1 MDPAQNMIATA
12 YAVPDSSLQS
22 NEETIYIDIRVLD
35 NDGVHPHAA
44 GRTLFL
50 SVPPASKDKFFVTE
64 SAKLKGFG
72 RHIAFLC
79 FFLYPDRRMWQLHI
93 WDWQHSTTSNSVLS
107 DMSLSPH
114 RIDFC
119 FLGNN
124 RLLVV
129 ANDLKLYSIEDMSQ
143 TPQLL
148 ARFLMPVPFQD
159 VRCFLPIDHIDSS
172 PMIYAQQA
180 MYTSDP
186 QNQLLC
192 IITEAG
198 RAYIISTRLF
208 FNLDGM
214 AVAMPIP
221 WERWGPSNTRIFEL
235 SGIIHVSGNRVLQA
249 VIEGQSAS
257 GPLKHT
263 LHIMDFSPLAVTNR
277 RGLGRVVQ
285 EPSSTTDFDEW
296 TGRPVK
302 SLTTSLPYVE
312 IIWDRKLGSA
322 ESELTDVWVDKDRI
336 YLVNEKW
343 DHDVVGSADHAIVY
357 NDLDVIDV

>member
-1 MDPAQNMIATA
+1 
-12 YAVPDSSLQS
+12 
-22 NEETIYIDIRVLD
+22 
-35 NDGVHPHAA
+35 
-44 GRTLFL
+44 
-50 SVPPASKDKFFVTE
+50 
-64 SAKLKGFG
+64 
-72 RHIAFLC
+72 
-79 FFLYPDRRMWQLHI
+79 
-93 WDWQHSTTSNSVLS
+93 
-107 DMSLSPH
+107 
-114 RIDFC
+114 
-119 FLGNN
+119 
-124 RLLVV
+124 
-129 ANDLKLYSIEDMSQ
+129 
-143 TPQLL
+143 
-148 ARFLMPVPFQD
+148 
-159 VRCFLPIDHIDSS
+159 
-172 PMIYAQQA
+172 MIYAQQA

-186 QNQLLC
+186 KNQLLC
-192 IITEAG
+192 ITTEAR

-214 AVAMPIP
+214 AVATPIP
-221 WERWGPSNTRIFEL
+221 WERWGPSNTHIFEL
-235 SGIIHVSGNRVLQA
+235 SGIVHVSGNRVLHA
-249 VIEGQSAS
+249 LIEGQSAS

-312 IIWDRKLGSA
+312 IILDRKFGSA

-343 DHDVVGSADHAIVY
+343 DHDVVGSADHAIEY